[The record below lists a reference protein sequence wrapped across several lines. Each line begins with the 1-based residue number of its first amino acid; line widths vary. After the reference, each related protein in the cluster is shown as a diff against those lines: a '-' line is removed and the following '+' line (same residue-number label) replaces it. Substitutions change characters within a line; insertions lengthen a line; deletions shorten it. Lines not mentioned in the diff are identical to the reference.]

1 MTIFVSPNTPSSS
14 GVNNGSTLL
23 TLVQAAAG
31 EMGLV
36 VPSSVVGNQASDTVQ
51 MLALINAV
59 GGELQREYD
68 WQFLSKEYRFTTQYL
83 VTTGTASAGSAVI
96 TGIASTSALSNTFMV
111 SGAGVNQDTYV
122 VSVDSGS
129 QVTLSQPAT
138 TTGAVLLT
146 FGQTKYLLPSDY
158 DRQVDFTQ
166 YDKSKRWQMLGP
178 ETAQQWQ
185 FLKSSYIST
194 GPRLRY
200 RIMGGYFQI
209 WPMVA
214 TPEYLGFEY
223 QSNGWVN
230 PIDAPAKT
238 FTSDAD
244 LCAFPDRL
252 MVTGLKLKYFQA
264 KGFDT
269 SVYQRDYDRQLDIAK
284 ANDHGSPKLSFAPR
298 VSEILIGIEQLPDTG
313 YGGQS

>member
-1 MTIFVSPNTPSSS
+1 
-14 GVNNGSTLL
+14 
-23 TLVQAAAG
+23 
-31 EMGLV
+31 MGLV
-36 VPSSVVGNQASDTVQ
+36 VPSFVVGNQALDTIQ

-59 GGELQREYD
+59 GGELQREYE
-68 WQFLSKEYRFTTQYL
+68 WQFLSKEFRFTTQFL
-83 VTTGTASAGSAVI
+83 IATGNTVANSPVVTALSSTAN
-96 TGIASTSALSNTFMV
+96 LSNTFMV

-122 VSVDSGS
+122 YSVDSPS
-129 QVTLSQPAT
+129 QITMSQPAAT
-138 TTGAVLLT
+138 SGTNQLT
-146 FGQTKYLLPSDY
+146 FAETKYPLPSDY
-158 DRQVDFTQ
+158 DRQVDFTH

-209 WPMVA
+209 WPAIA

-223 QSNGWVN
+223 QSSGWVN
-230 PIDAPAKT
+230 PGDTGAKT

-244 LCAFPDRL
+244 VCAFPDRL

-269 SVYQRDYDRQLDIAK
+269 SVFQRDYDRQLDIAK

-298 VSEILIGIEQLPDTG
+298 MSDLLIGIDQLPDTG

>member
-1 MTIFVSPNTPSSS
+1 
-14 GVNNGSTLL
+14 
-23 TLVQAAAG
+23 
-31 EMGLV
+31 
-36 VPSSVVGNQASDTVQ
+36 VVGNQASDTIQ

-68 WQFLSKEYRFTTQYL
+68 WQFLSKEYRFTTQFL
-83 VTTGTASAGSAVI
+83 IASGTTVANSPVVTD
-96 TGIASTSALSNTFMV
+96 IASTSTLSPTFMV

-122 VSVDSGS
+122 YSVDSPT
-129 QVTLSQPAT
+129 QVTLSQAAAT
-138 TTGAVLLT
+138 SGRSELT
-146 FGQTKYLLPSDY
+146 FGQTKYSLPSDY

-209 WPMVA
+209 WPMIA

-223 QSNGWVN
+223 QSSGWVN
-230 PIDAPAKT
+230 PADTSSKT

-244 LCAFPDRL
+244 VCAFPDRL

-269 SVYQRDYDRQLDIAK
+269 SVFQADYNRQLDIAK

-298 VSEILIGIEQLPDTG
+298 ISDILIGIEQIPDTG